1 MLAMAH
7 IEVMPLGSLEDQL
20 QHLAA
25 GSTITVTC
33 SPKRGIDATVRVA
46 ALLSERGLDA
56 VPHIAARQVRDENH
70 LKRILDTL
78 SEAGIQSIFVP
89 GGDVSSPEGEF
100 DSALQL
106 LQAMSNCDHGVTEI
120 GVAVYPEGHP
130 FIDNETLT
138 DALRAKQEFATNCV
152 TQLCFSGDTITNW
165 IDSVRDQGI
174 SLPVRVGLPGA
185 VERKK
190 LFAFS
195 LRIGVGESARFL
207 MKQPKMIGK
216 LLAAKTYQPDDL
228 VSHLANFV
236 DNPRFN
242 IAGLHLYTFNQV
254 AATNRW
260 RESFVRALYEKEAT
274 N

>member
-1 MLAMAH
+1 MAH

-56 VPHIAARQVRDENH
+56 V
-70 LKRILDTL
+70 
-78 SEAGIQSIFVP
+78 
-89 GGDVSSPEGEF
+89 SSPEGEF

-120 GVAVYPEGHP
+120 GVAVYLEGHP

-174 SLPVRVGLPGA
+174 SLPVRVGLAGA

-195 LRIGVGESARFL
+195 LRIGVGESARFS
-207 MKQPKMIGK
+207 MKQPKIIEK

-228 VSHLANFV
+228 VPHLANFV

-242 IAGLHLYTFNQV
+242 ICGPA
-254 AATNRW
+254 
-260 RESFVRALYEKEAT
+260 FVYLQSGRGNE
-274 N
+274 